1 MGTGKTAV
9 GRELARKLRL
19 KLVDIDDLIIQKEER
34 SISDIFSQSG
44 EPYFREVEKEVLAET
59 ASQSGQVVSCGGGIV
74 INPDNVAVMKQTGT
88 MIALTSRPEVIFERT
103 KKGTHRPLLNVPDPK
118 AKIKELLTIR
128 KPYYE
133 QAHFVIDTSDVSV
146 QQVAQKILEFIKNKV
161 GANPCVR
168 PLPERQDDD

>member
-44 EPYFREVEKEVLAET
+44 EPYFRKVEKEVLAEA

-88 MIALTSRPEVIFERT
+88 MIALTARPEVIFERT
-103 KKGTHRPLLNVPDPK
+103 KKGTHRPLLNVPDPQ
-118 AKIKELLTIR
+118 AKIKELLIIR

-146 QQVAQKILEFIKNKV
+146 QQVAQKILEFINNKV
-161 GANPCVR
+161 VR